1 MANLFILNTAG
12 IVAPVAADKN
22 ANRLISVAVERL
34 NTAAAVSGETVEI
47 ASAPEPIDVEARRR
61 DLFTQVAEGSMSM
74 DQAVV
79 ALKALDTEIAEA
91 AKAAASASDPA
102 VLLLAGEPA
111 TAAEIK
117 RAFRG
122 AEDGHTVEVAS
133 LDGSVTGT
141 IAMFRV

>member
-1 MANLFILNTAG
+1 MANLFVLNVAG

-22 ANRLISVAVERL
+22 ANRLIALAVDRL
-34 NTAAAVSGETVEI
+34 NTAAAVSGEAVEV

-61 DLFTQVAEGSMSM
+61 ELFTRVTDGSMTVDEAMVS
-74 DQAVV
+74 
-79 ALKALDTEIAEA
+79 LKALTAEVA
-91 AKAAASASDPA
+91 EQAKAAATDPA
-102 VLLLAGEPA
+102 VLLLGGEPA

-122 AEDGHTVEVAS
+122 ADDGHTVEVAS
-133 LDGSVTGT
+133 LDGSITGT